1 MIKVL
6 VYAKDAVKG
15 LRKIPKADAK
25 KVTDAFNKIAQGDE
39 RGLDIRKL
47 KGRDALRLRV
57 GNYRAIYS
65 FDLVIMSV
73 EAIGHR
79 KDIYQ

>member
-1 MIKVL
+1 MIKEL
-6 VYAKDAVKG
+6 VYAKDALKG
-15 LRKIPKADAK
+15 LRKMPKADAK
-25 KVTDAFNKIAQGDE
+25 KMTDALKKIAQGDE
-39 RGLDIRKL
+39 QGLDIRKL

-65 FDLVIMSV
+65 FDMVIMSV

-79 KDIYQ
+79 KDVYR